1 MQKMDKILPN
11 IMQLIGYYLL
21 LLCVCVCGTFFPSG
35 AAGQLDMVLP
45 SLTSLFQP
53 TPQSRLFCFELD
65 PAFPRKLNQIRF
77 WRKNL

>member
-1 MQKMDKILPN
+1 MQKIDKILPN

-53 TPQSRLFCFELD
+53 TPQSRLFCFELN
-65 PAFPRKLNQIRF
+65 PAFSRKLNQIRF